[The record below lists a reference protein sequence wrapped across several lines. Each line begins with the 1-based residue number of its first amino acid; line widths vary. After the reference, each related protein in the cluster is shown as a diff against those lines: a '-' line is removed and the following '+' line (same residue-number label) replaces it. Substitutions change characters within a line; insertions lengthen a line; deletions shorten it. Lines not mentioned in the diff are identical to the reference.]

1 MKKFTFLLSLLLAF
15 VGLTASAQDVRTW
28 KKLASTPSVDNAVTK
43 ISQLKNDGTY
53 AFYSTSYK
61 KYIKID
67 NYANLHFGNTSTLS
81 ADDDQAGLAVFKIH
95 ITTSGE
101 QTVYSFETALDG
113 YYMPAASDNNNTGGS
128 HATKT
133 DNPAT
138 FYIRTTDLTPNNPV
152 KKTDGSFVII
162 NTGNN
167 NGFDMGATQFC
178 GWSVKGDTSTGTKLY
193 Q

>member
-43 ISQLKNDGTY
+43 ISQLKNGGTY

-67 NYANLHFGNTSTLS
+67 NYTNLHFGNTSTLS

-138 FYIRTTDLTPNNPV
+138 TLPPITLLQKQTALLL
-152 KKTDGSFVII
+152 S
-162 NTGNN
+162 
-167 NGFDMGATQFC
+167 
-178 GWSVKGDTSTGTKLY
+178 
-193 Q
+193 